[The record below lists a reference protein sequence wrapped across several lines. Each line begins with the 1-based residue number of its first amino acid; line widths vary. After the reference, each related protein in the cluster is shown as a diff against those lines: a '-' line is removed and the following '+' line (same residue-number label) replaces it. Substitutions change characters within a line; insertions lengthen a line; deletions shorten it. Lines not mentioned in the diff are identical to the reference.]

1 MDGQLWWFH
10 HDSGGHERIPRAH
23 HRAAVAHGE
32 RQQRVWPRLEG
43 RYCSNVLRKTDSN
56 AERYSDGNTY
66 DDSNTDTDCNRNSN
80 IYADGYSDC
89 NADRDGDS
97 DCYTYFDTETVTDA
111 ESRANAEAASYA
123 ATAAVTSSCNHG
135 CSLLRT

>member
-56 AERYSDGNTY
+56 AERYSDGNT
-66 DDSNTDTDCNRNSN
+66 DTDCNRNSN
-80 IYADGYSDC
+80 IYADTYGDRNTDC
-89 NADRDGDS
+89 DGDS
-97 DCYTYFDTETVTDA
+97 DSYTYFYTETFTDA
-111 ESRANAEAASYA
+111 ESRADAEAASYA

-135 CSLLRT
+135 RSLLRT

>member
-80 IYADGYSDC
+80 IYADTY
-89 NADRDGDS
+89 GDS
-97 DCYTYFDTETVTDA
+97 DSYTYFDTETVTDSEIRADA
-111 ESRANAEAASYA
+111 EVASYA
-123 ATAAVTSSCNHG
+123 ATASVTSSCNHG
-135 CSLLRT
+135 RSLLRT